1 MTKQE
6 ASERYMAICL
16 LLSLTA
22 CGVDKSRIADNRI
35 SE

>member
-1 MTKQE
+1 MKK
-6 ASERYMAICL
+6 RIFIIMAIRL

-22 CGVDKSRIADNRI
+22 CGVDKSRIADNEI